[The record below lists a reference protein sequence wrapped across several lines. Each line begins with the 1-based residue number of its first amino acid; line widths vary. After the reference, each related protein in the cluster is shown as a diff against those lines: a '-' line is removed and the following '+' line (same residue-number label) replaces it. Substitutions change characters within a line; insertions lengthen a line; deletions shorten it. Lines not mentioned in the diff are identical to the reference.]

1 MRKQKKP
8 AEKGNRGRH
17 LRDAAEEKLAR
28 TPNAASE
35 MKEKTPEELVHELRV
50 HRIELQIQN
59 EELKEAQLAL
69 EASRDKYSDLYHF
82 APVGFFTFTR
92 GGRIAEVNLT
102 GAALLGGERQEL
114 LNRGFGH
121 FVALENL
128 E

>member
-1 MRKQKKP
+1 
-8 AEKGNRGRH
+8 
-17 LRDAAEEKLAR
+17 
-28 TPNAASE
+28 

-50 HRIELQIQN
+50 HQIELQMQN
-59 EELKEAQLAL
+59 EELKNAQLAL
-69 EASRDKYSDLYHF
+69 EVSRDKYLDLYDF

-102 GAALLGGERQEL
+102 GAALLGAERQEL